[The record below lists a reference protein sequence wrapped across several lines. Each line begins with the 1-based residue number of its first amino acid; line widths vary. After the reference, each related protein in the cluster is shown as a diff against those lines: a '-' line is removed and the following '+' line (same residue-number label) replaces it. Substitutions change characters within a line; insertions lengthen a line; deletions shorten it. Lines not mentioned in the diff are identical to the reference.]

1 MSDGAAD
8 PRPGDSMPGTQ
19 KLGTQNLGPQ
29 NPGTQKPGGTHAT
42 GSHNTGT
49 DGATHTVMSVLRG
62 AEGWLTKRTIE
73 APKRSAELL
82 LGKVLRMDRLELYL
96 EHDRPLNEQERNAMR
111 ELMVRRGDG
120 EPVAHLLGSWS
131 FRGHELEVGPS
142 VLIPRPETEELVD
155 LAIEKLGSGSGA
167 GKRAI
172 DLGTGSGAIAIALAV
187 EQADLQVLATDASQ
201 NALAVAR
208 NNASANNVTERVQ
221 FVHGSWWQPVPDE
234 QVFDLVISNPP
245 YIDPKA
251 FDGLEDNV
259 RRFEPPLAL
268 FSAPGDVASCY
279 RELAAGLEQHLR
291 PGGWFL
297 AETGV
302 GADTASRD
310 VFAALPFLHNVEL
323 RKDLSGHAR
332 FVLAQRV

>member
-1 MSDGAAD
+1 MSDGTAD
-8 PRPGDSMPGTQ
+8 QRPGRKTS
-19 KLGTQNLGPQ
+19 
-29 NPGTQKPGGTHAT
+29 
-42 GSHNTGT
+42 GSANA
-49 DGATHTVMSVLRG
+49 GAMHTVMSVLRG
-62 AEGWLTKRTIE
+62 AEGWLQKRNIE
-73 APKRSAELL
+73 APRRSAELL
-82 LGKVLRMDRLELYL
+82 LGKVLRLGRLELYL
-96 EHDRPLNEQERNAMR
+96 EHDRPLNEQERNTMR
-111 ELMVRRGDG
+111 DLMVRRGDG

-131 FRGHELEVGPS
+131 FRGHELEVGPA

-155 LAIEKLGSGSGA
+155 IAIEKLGGDTGA

-172 DLGTGSGAIAIALAV
+172 DLGTGSGAIAIALAI
-187 EQADLQVLATDASQ
+187 EQPDLEVLATDTSQ

-208 NNASANNVTERVQ
+208 NNASAHNVTERVQ
-221 FVHGSWWQPVPDE
+221 FVHGSWWQPVADD

-251 FDGLEDNV
+251 IDGLEEDV

-279 RELAAGLEQHLR
+279 RDLAVGLEQHLR

-302 GADTASRD
+302 GADVASRD
-310 VFAALPFLHNVEL
+310 VFASLPFLQHVAL
-323 RKDLSGHAR
+323 RDDLAGHAR
-332 FVLAQRV
+332 FVIAQRV

>member
-1 MSDGAAD
+1 MSDGTAD
-8 PRPGDSMPGTQ
+8 QRPGSKTPGSANA
-19 KLGTQNLGPQ
+19 GVM
-29 NPGTQKPGGTHAT
+29 
-42 GSHNTGT
+42 
-49 DGATHTVMSVLRG
+49 HTVMSVLRG
-62 AEGWLTKRTIE
+62 AEGWLQKRNIE
-73 APKRSAELL
+73 APRRSAELL
-82 LGKVLRMDRLELYL
+82 LGKVLRLGRLELYL
-96 EHDRPLNEQERNAMR
+96 EHDRPLDEQERNTMR
-111 ELMVRRGDG
+111 DLMVRRGDG

-131 FRGHELEVGPS
+131 FRGHELEVGPA

-155 LAIEKLGSGSGA
+155 IAIEKLGGDTGA

-172 DLGTGSGAIAIALAV
+172 DLGTGSGAIAIALAI
-187 EQADLQVLATDASQ
+187 EQPDLEVLATDTSQ

-208 NNASANNVTERVQ
+208 NNASAHNVTERVQ
-221 FVHGSWWQPVPDE
+221 FVHGSWWQPVSDD

-251 FDGLEDNV
+251 IDGLEENV

-279 RELAAGLEQHLR
+279 RDLAVGLEQHLL

-302 GADTASRD
+302 GADVASRD
-310 VFAALPFLHNVEL
+310 VFASLPFLQHVAL
-323 RKDLSGHAR
+323 RDDLAGHAR
-332 FVLAQRV
+332 FVIAQRV